1 MIKHYT
7 YAAREAAGSR
17 VAGRIVALNAEEAL
31 SALQETGVCVT
42 SIEPVPLG
50 REKGISGRVVLSVR
64 ERSVL
69 LECWVCLLNSGFS
82 MDATL
87 TTLQTSVSHPS
98 VRRSLQEIQRL
109 IREGMRL
116 SEAVDAGGL
125 FPPSWAVL
133 LEAVE
138 SRGGFIEPL
147 LALHKH
153 GEQIRKMFQGV
164 ISSLLMPA
172 VLIGLV
178 FMWMWV
184 FATWLLPV
192 MAQTVV
198 DLTGM
203 SSPFFVGLKGLA
215 ALMFPSFVCVAT
227 LLCFLVLA
235 VLRGNR
241 ANEVMGTLLAQVPAG
256 FPLVGPLISKV
267 HLIIVS
273 SELRLQM
280 EAGIPILT
288 ALTTLSRS
296 MPHRALRGE
305 LAGVYRQIFSGT
317 PVWQALGGLRMMP
330 PNALALLAAGEA
342 SSKLPELLGVLVREA
357 GLDLETEAYRLAI
370 KIRSCAVVLASLIV
384 GLMTTSMTIILSS
397 AFDGITQVA
406 TISTVQTLYG
416 TP

>member
-7 YAAREAAGSR
+7 YAARVTGGSR

-31 SALQETGVCVT
+31 SALQETGICVT

-50 REKGISGRVVLSVR
+50 RGRGISGRVVLSVR
-64 ERSVL
+64 ERAIL
-69 LECWVCLLNSGFS
+69 LKCWACLLDSGFS
-82 MDATL
+82 MDAAL
-87 TTLQTSVSHPS
+87 TTLRTSSFHPS

-109 IREGMRL
+109 ILEGRRL
-116 SEAVDAGGL
+116 SEAVDAAGL
-125 FPPSWAVL
+125 FPPSWAAL
-133 LEAVE
+133 LEAAE
-138 SRGGFIEPL
+138 PRGGFIEPL

-153 GEQIRKMFQGV
+153 DEQIRKMFQGV
-164 ISSLLMPA
+164 ISSLLMPS

-178 FMWMWV
+178 FIWTWV

-198 DLTGM
+198 DLTGT
-203 SSPFFVGLKGLA
+203 SNPLFVGLKGLT
-215 ALMFPSFVCVAT
+215 ALILPVFVCAMT

-235 VLRGNR
+235 ALRGNR
-241 ANEVMGTLLAQVPAG
+241 SNRVMGTFLAQVPAG
-256 FPLVGPLISKV
+256 FSLVGSLISKV

-280 EAGIPILT
+280 EDGIPILT
-288 ALTTLSRS
+288 AITMLCRG

-305 LAGVYRQIFSGT
+305 LAGAYRQIRGGT

-342 SSKLPELLGVLVREA
+342 SSKLPKMLGVLAREA
-357 GLDLETEAYRLAI
+357 SLDLETEACRLAI
-370 KIRSCAVVLASLIV
+370 KIRTCVAGLSGLIV
-384 GLMTTSMTIILSS
+384 GLLAISMMIVLSS
-397 AFDGITQVA
+397 AFDGIT
-406 TISTVQTLYG
+406 L
-416 TP
+416 